1 MQRWSRNGRRFDS
14 GKPSRPTTASSLQIS
29 RTFRNVSLTAK
40 ARELVDLGDLNIE
53 CYDMCYKAMC
63 EIIEEVKSKR
73 PKPDGLGHEAQV
85 EKALALETSGATGS
99 S

>member
-1 MQRWSRNGRRFDS
+1 
-14 GKPSRPTTASSLQIS
+14 
-29 RTFRNVSLTAK
+29 
-40 ARELVDLGDLNIE
+40 
-53 CYDMCYKAMC
+53 MCDKAMC
-63 EIIEEVKSKR
+63 EIIEEVNSKR

>member
-1 MQRWSRNGRRFDS
+1 
-14 GKPSRPTTASSLQIS
+14 
-29 RTFRNVSLTAK
+29 
-40 ARELVDLGDLNIE
+40 
-53 CYDMCYKAMC
+53 MCYKAMC

-85 EKALALETSGATGS
+85 EKALALETSAATGS